1 MTSQSSMPWISGFM
15 PTVLRVS
22 VDSDAPMKK
31 SVNVSDLRAKS
42 LTAFP
47 MAMPVSLMLST

>member
-1 MTSQSSMPWISGFM
+1 M

-31 SVNVSDLRAKS
+31 SVNVSDLRAKL